1 MASVDNSES
10 IKPANDFIKL
20 YFPEHPEYEVNKKT
34 YYDAPFIFTTRDE
47 TKIIKFMKYDEYL
60 SNSISM
66 YERLS
71 LPDGGCNICKLLNY
85 TQAGD
90 VGYIIVI
97 ENCGNDLSIFMKRSS
112 DGMNIKRLL
121 QLSHELLKQIICLQK
136 ETHVVHGDIK
146 PENIAVKVNTLSG
159 DLEVKLIDFDY
170 VAEITR
176 TEEGGGDGDGGGL
189 GDGGGKY
196 SVLVRNITRWHET
209 DTRNNNKTVTGIS
222 KYIKQLSKNKNL
234 FIKHVL
240 GIDDINLFTNGLNA
254 YYNIPTEFGE
264 IVMSYN
270 QEIKDRKITG
280 SLDYLHIIDLCSWSY
295 VVAYAIQICLEQK
308 INTSDRGGGIFVC
321 NVLVAIVMNIMIP
334 NHNRPLDPPLDC
346 FGRII
351 NKEYCD
357 KVVNGISVLLKLL
370 SEGALGDERYVHNK
384 GYTHSKTKLFF
395 DLIQECHTEDEL
407 YTRFKDIIDKNYT
420 FYSKN
425 YSFEQEQQQTIDA
438 FNEVKSHIHVASAGG
453 EAGAVPVIHTDDG
466 GSAVEAGGVG
476 VGVGG
481 YRKNTR
487 NNKKRFSKMRSRKCK
502 LKSRKLRMKK
512 NKRSRALK

>member
-10 IKPANDFIKL
+10 IKQANDFIKR
-20 YFPEHPEYEVNKKT
+20 YFPEHPEYEVNKNT

-60 SNSISM
+60 SNSIRM

-85 TQAGD
+85 KQAND
-90 VGYIIVI
+90 VGYIIVM

-121 QLSHELLKQIICLQK
+121 QLSHELLKQIVCLQK

-176 TEEGGGDGDGGGL
+176 TEEGGGDGGGLGDAGGL

-196 SVLVRNITRWHET
+196 SVLVRNITRWHEI

-222 KYIKQLSKNKNL
+222 KYIKQLSKDKNL
-234 FIKHVL
+234 FIKYVL

-295 VVAYAIQICLEQK
+295 VVAHAIQICLEKK

-357 KVVNGISVLLKLL
+357 KVVNGISVLLQLL
-370 SEGALGDERYVHNK
+370 SEGDERYVHNK

-407 YTRFKDIIDKNYT
+407 YTRFKDIIDKHYT
-420 FYSKN
+420 FYSEN
-425 YSFEQEQQQTIDA
+425 YKFEQKEQTIDA
-438 FNEVKSHIHVASAGG
+438 FEQVKRNIHVASAGG
-453 EAGAVPVIHTDDG
+453 EAGGI
-466 GSAVEAGGVG
+466 
-476 VGVGG
+476 GVGG

-487 NNKKRFSKMRSRKCK
+487 NNKKRLSKMRSRKCK